1 MFRRLERFL
10 QFDELLRSSQR
21 YTLQSLA
28 EALECSQRTVQYDI
42 DFLRDRFDAP
52 IAETRERGWH
62 YTDADWRLDTV
73 PLTQGEVFA
82 LTLGARM
89 FAAYGGSAY
98 AEELESALEQ
108 LCQRLPTE
116 TQVKLRQVRGEK
128 VLFHIGAALV
138 NLNPDVWQR
147 LEFAT
152 QMEQSVRMEYFT
164 ASRNELS
171 ERVLDPYVLYIKR
184 SNPYVTGFCHSN
196 QDIRDF
202 RIDRVRW
209 VEVLPDAFEMVP
221 GFGRRAYVDVPFF
234 HERGGEP
241 QRVVVEF
248 DGRCAPYIKERQ
260 WHESQ
265 SMRELDNGWLRFEVE
280 TRSLAEVKR
289 WVLGFGAGA
298 IVREP
303 PELVKMVRSELERM
317 SKQYKEARGE

>member
-10 QFDELLRSSQR
+10 EFDELLRSPQR
-21 YTLQSLA
+21 YTLQGLA

-52 IAETRERGWH
+52 IAENRERGWH
-62 YTDADWRLDTV
+62 YTDSNWRLDTV
-73 PLTQGEVFA
+73 PLTQGEVLA

-98 AEELESALEQ
+98 EAELESALEQ
-108 LCQRLPTE
+108 LCQRLPQE
-116 TQVKLRQVRGEK
+116 TQVKLRQVRGER
-128 VLFHIGAALV
+128 VLFHVGAALV
-138 NLNPDVWQR
+138 NLNPEVWQR
-147 LEFAT
+147 LEFAA
-152 QMEQSVRMEYFT
+152 QMSQSVRMRYFT
-164 ASRNELS
+164 ASRNEMS

-196 QDIRDF
+196 QDVRDF
-202 RIDRVRW
+202 RVDRVQW
-209 VEVLPDAFEMVP
+209 VEVLPEAFEMMP
-221 GFGRRAYVDVPFF
+221 GFDRQKYVEVPFF

-241 QRVVVEF
+241 QQVVIEF
-248 DGRCAPYIKERQ
+248 DERSTPYIKERQ

-265 SMRELDNGWLRFEVE
+265 VIKEMENGKLRFEVE
-280 TRSLAEVKR
+280 TRSLEEVKR

-303 PELVKMVRSELERM
+303 PELVEMVRLELEQM
-317 SKQYKEARGE
+317 SEQYKEKR